1 MATGIIPNLNLV
13 ERQTFERLLADPK
26 CKAKFAKRLQAV
38 IGRADAMQTKQIA
51 KVLRTDASSVSGWV
65 RMYLNGGIEALFSDK
80 TRKPGIP
87 AISSAMEQKVCR
99 LTVQEKPKNATHW
112 STRSM
117 AERVGLSHN
126 KVAEIWR
133 KYDLKPHIVK
143 RFKKS
148 RDPQFESKMAD
159 VVGLYLNP
167 PIKSMVFC
175 VDEKSQIQALQ
186 RSQPNLPL
194 RPGSP
199 ERQTH
204 DYHRHGTTTL
214 FAALDVV
221 TGKIFGQ
228 CKDRHRAIE
237 FIEFLKHIDV
247 NTPRNLDL
255 HIISDNYAAHK
266 TAEVKQFV
274 AEHPRFKMHFTP
286 TSSSWLNLVE
296 RWFAEITNKR
306 IRRGDWNS
314 VNDLTKAI
322 YAYMREWNKNPKP
335 FRWTKKAKDISQ
347 KIAAFS

>member
-1 MATGIIPNLNLV
+1 VLS
-13 ERQTFERLLADPK
+13 DSS
-26 CKAKFAKRLQAV
+26 CKAKHAKRLQAV
-38 IGRADAMQTKQIA
+38 LGRADGIATHQIA
-51 KVLRTDASSVSGWV
+51 KVLRTDPGSISGWV
-65 RMYLNGGIEALFSDK
+65 RLYMNDGIDALLADK
-80 TRKPGIP
+80 TRKPGIAP
-87 AISSAMEQKVCR
+87 ISSAMEQKVLR

-112 STRSM
+112 STRTM
-117 AERVGLSHN
+117 AERVGISHN
-126 KVAEIWR
+126 KVGEIWR
-133 KYDLKPHIVK
+133 KFDLKPHIVK

-148 RDPQFESKMAD
+148 RDPEFESKMAD

-167 PIKSMVFC
+167 PEKSMVFC

-186 RSQPNLPL
+186 RSQPNLPM

-214 FAALDVV
+214 FAALDVIS
-221 TGKIFGQ
+221 GKVFGQ

-237 FIEFLKHIDV
+237 FIDFLKHLDAQ
-247 NTPRNLDL
+247 TPRKMDL

-266 TAEVKQFV
+266 TAEVKQFLE
-274 AEHPRFKMHFTP
+274 EHPRFKMHFTP

-306 IRRGDWNS
+306 IRRGDWHS
-314 VNDLTKAI
+314 LTELKRAI

-335 FRWTKKAKDISQ
+335 FRWSKSAAEISKKIKE
-347 KIAAFS
+347 FS